1 MTGARRGDFGNRG
14 PAARDAGR
22 RRRGAEPVRTHT
34 CGALRPDD
42 VGQEATLTGW
52 VHRVRDLGSLIFVDV
67 RDRYGVTQVVARDDE
82 TLLAAAKRLRPEFV
96 VAVAGVVERRSEDT
110 LNPKIATGE
119 VELAVRSLEVLNTSK
134 RPPFQVAEETPVS
147 EDLRL
152 KYRYLDLRRQR
163 MQRNL
168 QLRHRVVLAVRRA
181 LDEQGFLEIETPMLA
196 KSTPE
201 GARDYLVPSRVHPGE
216 FFALPQSPQIFKQIL
231 MISGMDRYFQIA
243 RCFRDE
249 DLRADRQ
256 PEFTQIDVEVSFA
269 TPDVVFGVVERLMRA
284 VCAAAGLTVEPPF
297 PRLTWAD
304 AMARYGS
311 DKPDLRIAM
320 EIADVSAVFT
330 DSRFR
335 VFRECVAGGGVVRA
349 LVVPGAG
356 RYSRSQVDKL
366 VDEAIALGASGLVWA
381 RREPGGGV
389 QSSIL
394 KAAGADAV
402 ERLLAAVD
410 AGGSDL
416 VLVAAGS
423 GEEPSRL
430 LGQMRLELARR
441 EGLVDESRPALAW
454 VVDFPMFEWNET
466 EGRHVSRHH
475 PFTAPHDDDR
485 HRLGGGDLGG
495 IRAKAYDLVFNGWEI
510 GGGSIR
516 IHEQALQRRIF
527 ELLKISGED
536 ARSRFGFFLDALEYG
551 TPPHGGIAFGVDR
564 IVALLAGEASIRDVM
579 AFPKTAAAVDLM
591 TGAPSTVSPRQLRE
605 LHLRTEDHGAGE

>member
-1 MTGARRGDFGNRG
+1 M
-14 PAARDAGR
+14 
-22 RRRGAEPVRTHT
+22 
-34 CGALRPDD
+34 
-42 VGQEATLTGW
+42 GQEATLAGW
-52 VHRVRDLGSLIFVDV
+52 VHRVRDLGSLVFVDV
-67 RDRYGVTQVVARDDE
+67 RDRYGVTQVVARGDE

-96 VAVAGVVERRSEDT
+96 VAVAGIVERRSEDT

-119 VELAVRSLEVLNTSK
+119 VELAVRSIEVLNASK
-134 RPPFQVAEETPVS
+134 RPPFHVAEETPVS

-256 PEFTQIDVEVSFA
+256 PEFTQIDMEMSFA
-269 TPDVVFGVVERLMRA
+269 TPDVVFGVVERLMQA

-304 AMARYGS
+304 AMAGYGS

-320 EIADVSAVFT
+320 RIADVSAVFA

-335 VFRECVAGGGVVRA
+335 VFRECVAEGGAVRA

-366 VDEAIALGASGLVWA
+366 VDEAVALGASGLVWA
-381 RREPGGGV
+381 RRGPEGGV

-416 VLVAAGS
+416 VLVAAGP
-423 GEEPSRL
+423 GDEPSRL

-475 PFTAPHDDDR
+475 PFTAPHDDDL

-516 IHEQALQRRIF
+516 IHEQALQRRVF

-605 LHLRTEDHGAGE
+605 LHLRTEDHGAAGS